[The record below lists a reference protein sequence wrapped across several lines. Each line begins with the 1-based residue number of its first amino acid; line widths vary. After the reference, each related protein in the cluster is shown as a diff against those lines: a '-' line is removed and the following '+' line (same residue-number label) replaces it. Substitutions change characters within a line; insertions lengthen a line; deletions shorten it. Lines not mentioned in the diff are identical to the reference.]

1 MEKSISSLTLDI
13 GSYVFVFKKLL
24 NLDDILEAY
33 VTEYRLFRKGLRSL
47 NSVCAYLNLTLSK
60 DVRAGTLRAHGKNRL
75 LFRSYQ
81 SIENVSNVYF
91 GFLFDH

>member
-1 MEKSISSLTLDI
+1 MI
-13 GSYVFVFKKLL
+13 VFKKLM
-24 NLDDILEAY
+24 NSSDILGAY
-33 VTEYRLFRKGLRSL
+33 VTEYHLFRKGLHSL

-81 SIENVSNVYF
+81 SIENVGDAWF
-91 GFLFDH
+91 GFLFDG